1 MRCVLRVEGTPLSQG
16 IADSLTSQT
25 LKSICTNLTL
35 SPRKAYG
42 KYVKLTAMEFP
53 RWLLPAIGAGIVLLS
68 LILCGLIA
76 SRLLLAPPAV
86 EDPQPPPT
94 SADPPTQSPQDA
106 VAATLAALT
115 AQAPTAPPSSTP
127 RPEPSGR
134 IVYTC
139 QLSGQSDLNQICLMN
154 ADGSGFRRLTT
165 ADSADHLYPTFAP
178 DGSSILYTSNVTGD
192 YDLYALNLAGGS
204 AERMTTFGD
213 AYAPA
218 VSPDG
223 SQIVFTRAD
232 GETSSLWLMNRDGSN
247 ARFLVG
253 QAWDAAWSPDGTRI
267 LHASDRTGEIQLFI
281 LTLADLT
288 LQQVTDQPG
297 LRGRNDWSP
306 DGQTLATYIGEPW
319 NREIW
324 LFDAAGGPGRQ
335 ITNGGNNLAPGYSLD
350 GHWIVITAYYDL
362 YRDDNGCEI
371 YLIRPDGSD
380 LRRLTE
386 NDYCD
391 WQPSWGP

>member
-1 MRCVLRVEGTPLSQG
+1 
-16 IADSLTSQT
+16 
-25 LKSICTNLTL
+25 
-35 SPRKAYG
+35 
-42 KYVKLTAMEFP
+42 MEIP
-53 RWLLPAIGAGIVLLS
+53 RWLLPAIGAGIALLS

-86 EDPQPPPT
+86 EDPQLPST
-94 SADPPTQSPQDA
+94 VAVTPTQSAQDS

-115 AQAPTAPPSSTP
+115 AQAPTAPPSPTP
-127 RPEPSGR
+127 LPQPAGQ

-154 ADGSGFRRLTT
+154 ADGSGYRRLTT
-165 ADSADHLYPTFAP
+165 AEGADHLYPTFAP

-192 YDLYALNLAGGS
+192 YDLYALNLAGGP
-204 AERMTTFGD
+204 AQRLTTFGD

-223 SQIVFTRAD
+223 GQIVFTRAD
-232 GETSSLWLMNRDGSN
+232 GESSSLWLMNRDGSN

-253 QAWDAAWSPDGTRI
+253 QAWDAAWSPDGTQI

-288 LQQVTDQPG
+288 LRQVTDQPG

-319 NREIW
+319 DREIW
-324 LFDAAGGPGRQ
+324 LFDVSGGPGRQ
-335 ITNGGNNLAPGYSLD
+335 ITNGGNNLAPGYSPD
-350 GHWIVITAYYDL
+350 GNWLVITAYYDL

-391 WQPSWGP
+391 WQPYWSP